1 MNGQATIQKSADV
14 WNKGDRDGFL
24 ACYTDDCEITS
35 NMGTEKGQAA
45 VAAYWAVYNEPNPG
59 SQIRIGV
66 LIEVG
71 DTVAEEAVVSGTNT
85 GPMPAPDGSQIPATG
100 REFFLPFAALHTVRD
115 GKITSS
121 RFYWNDLA
129 VMAQLGLLPEE

>member
-1 MNGQATIQKSADV
+1 MNGRATIQKSADI
-14 WNKGDRDGFL
+14 WNSGDREAFL

-35 NMGTEKGQAA
+35 NLGTDKGRAA
-45 VAAYWAVYNEPNPG
+45 VAAYWAAYNEPHPG
-59 SQIRIGV
+59 NQVRVGV

-71 DTVAEEAVVSGTNT
+71 DSVAEEAITTGTNT
-85 GPMPAPDGSQIPATG
+85 GPLRAPDGGEIPPTG
-100 REFFLPFAALHTVRD
+100 REFTLPFAALHTVRD

-129 VMAQLGLLPEE
+129 VMAQLGLLP